1 MNARHTDATH
11 APTDREL
18 FETSPSCD
26 TFETAEVMGCPNAHA
41 AEEAPDHDGD
51 ALDLEDAE
59 TMLRDIS
66 PRLEVA
72 Q

>member
-1 MNARHTDATH
+1 MHESDADATH

-18 FETSPSCD
+18 FEQSPSCD
-26 TFETAEVMGCPNAHA
+26 TFETAEIYGCPNAHA
-41 AEEAPDHDGD
+41 VEEAPDHDD
-51 ALDLEDAE
+51 ALDLKDLI
-59 TMLRDIS
+59 MLRDSS